1 GVRGR
6 RGCRTADV
14 APGRAVIYT
23 IGHSTRTIDDFIEL
37 LSRNGVRQL
46 GDVRTIPKSR
56 RHPHFAREALEATL
70 PAAGVAYR
78 HFPGLGGLRK
88 PRRDSTNRAWRNQGF
103 RGYADYMATPAFVQ
117 ALDELIAWSA

>member
-1 GVRGR
+1 M
-6 RGCRTADV
+6 
-14 APGRAVIYT
+14 IYT

-88 PRRDSTNRAWRNQGF
+88 PRVRLLLRFASHPLRSVACASVPVYTLTVRYGSLPVGCGPR
-103 RGYADYMATPAFVQ
+103 P
-117 ALDELIAWSA
+117 S